1 MRDRFLE
8 IVVFLISQLKDNQGY
23 IDDIEEVSAYLKNQ
37 GFADQEISS
46 AYSWILDRL
55 QTNTEFFHESAR
67 SSNATRVFSEAERQH
82 FSPDAIGYVL
92 QLSNL
97 GLLKEEQIES
107 VLERGVLVWPAP
119 VSLEQMKIL
128 IDSVMFSD
136 SISGESSRDLQ
147 IYVADDNE
155 SVN

>member
-1 MRDRFLE
+1 VRDRFLE

-23 IDDIEEVSAYLKNQ
+23 IDDIEEVSTYLKNQ
-37 GFADQEISS
+37 GFSDQEISS

-55 QTNTEFFHESAR
+55 QTNTEFFHDSKG
-67 SSNATRVFSEAERQH
+67 SGNATRVFSDAERQH

-97 GLLKEEQIES
+97 GLLREEQIES
-107 VLERGVLVWPAP
+107 VLERGSLVWPAP